1 VIMKSFSDWLYEN
14 NEEQPLGGAPMIK
27 NSNMGQADDTKID
40 SMTAVGRRAAEK
52 YGDKFLDSMWRISK
66 DTDDDELQEML
77 GKIDSN
83 HKMAKKTGFGM
94 EDDMDG
100 LDHGNKDVVP
110 NSADN
115 GMGDSGDE

>member
-1 VIMKSFSDWLYEN
+1 MKSFSDWLYEN

-27 NSNMGQADDTKID
+27 NSNMGQADDTKTD
-40 SMTAVGRRAAEK
+40 SMTAVGRRVAEK